1 MNSSV
6 GDLHP
11 LHLKAAA
18 KSWARDDNKHAPSI
32 NKVKWRSQVVQN
44 VNQPVFIKIS
54 ATSQCKPKNHTNP
67 KQRVLHLTKWLVVS
81 VQKYAKS
88 LHFESFITSHF
99 TNSLSSAGEI
109 SHTLSWLFKSTFLI
123 PVDANRRGCKVFYCV
138 CGIDFAEHIT
148 SKCIWLLQREK
159 WW

>member
-1 MNSSV
+1 MRKVKWESGEMNSSV

-18 KSWARDDNKHAPSI
+18 KSWAKDDNKHAPSI

-99 TNSLSSAGEI
+99 INRPTHSAVLAKFRTRSADFLKALSSFRWMPTGEDVKFFTACAG
-109 SHTLSWLFKSTFLI
+109 
-123 PVDANRRGCKVFYCV
+123 
-138 CGIDFAEHIT
+138 
-148 SKCIWLLQREK
+148 
-159 WW
+159 